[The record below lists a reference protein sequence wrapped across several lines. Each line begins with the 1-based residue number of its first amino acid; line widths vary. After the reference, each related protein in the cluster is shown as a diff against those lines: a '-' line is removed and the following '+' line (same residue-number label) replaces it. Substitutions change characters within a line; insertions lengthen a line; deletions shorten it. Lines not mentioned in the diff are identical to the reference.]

1 MPLKKELGF
10 LDVFCIG
17 TGAMISSG
25 LFILPGILY
34 AVVGPGV
41 FLGYL
46 LAAVLLLPAVV
57 SKAELATALPKA
69 GGVYFFIDRSLGPT
83 FGMLAGVAAW
93 ASLALKTAFA
103 LIGLG
108 AFTRLLWPHLSLLEV
123 RLVALGFCALF
134 TLVNLWGAK
143 HAGRIQIGLVALL
156 LVLLCGYVVLGVGKI
171 EASRYTPLLP
181 HGVNAVM
188 LGAAMAFVSFGG
200 LTKIA
205 SVAEEVRSPGRN
217 LPLAMFVAGAV
228 VAVMY
233 VAVTFVTVG
242 VVPGGSLS
250 DSLTPISLGGQALW
264 PKVGLVVMSVA
275 AILAFVSTANA
286 GILAASRTPMAMS
299 RDGLLPAFFGRVG
312 ARRGTPHYAILF
324 TSALIGGSLF
334 MDLTLFIKSA
344 SAMKILLFGFSIV
357 ALILLRESRVAT
369 YQPKFRSPLYPW
381 LHAAG
386 IAAYVFLLIEL
397 GSLPLLV
404 AGAILGCGVVWYALY
419 AKTRVARESA
429 LTHLA
434 QRIASRTFASH
445 DLEAELA
452 EIIHDRDGGI
462 EDRFDRLVGECV
474 VLDLPGTGPYGEGPV
489 SRDDLFRA
497 VAEELARRL
506 DMAPAEVLRLLGER
520 EELSSTVIRPGLAI
534 PHIVVEGTGRFDIL
548 LARVREGTAF
558 LPDAAP
564 VHAVFVLIGSADERN
579 YHLRALAAVAEIAQD
594 PHFDRRWR
602 RAKTPEDLRQ
612 LILHSKRRRLQDE

>member
-1 MPLKKELGF
+1 MALKKDLGF

-69 GGVYFFIDRSLGPT
+69 GGDYFFIDRSLGPT
-83 FGMLAGVAAW
+83 FGMLAGLAAW
-93 ASLALKTAFA
+93 SSLALKTAFA
-103 LIGLG
+103 LLGLG
-108 AFTRLLWPHLSLLEV
+108 AFARLLWPGLSLLEM
-123 RLVALGFCALF
+123 RFIALGFCVLF
-134 TLVNLWGAK
+134 MFVNLWGAK
-143 HAGRIQIGLVALL
+143 HAGRLQIGLVALL
-156 LVLLCGYVVLGVGKI
+156 LVLLCGYVVVGIGQI

-205 SVAEEVRSPGRN
+205 SVAEEVRNPGRN

-228 VAVMY
+228 VAVAY
-233 VAVTFVTVG
+233 VVVTFVTVG
-242 VVPGGSLS
+242 VVPAESLS
-250 DSLTPISLGGQALW
+250 GSLTPISLGGQALW
-264 PKVGLVVMSVA
+264 PKAGLVVMSVA

-286 GILAASRTPMAMS
+286 GILAASRSPMAMS
-299 RDGLLPAFFGRVG
+299 RDGLLPEFFSRVG

-324 TSALIGGSLF
+324 TSALIGASLF
-334 MDLTLFIKSA
+334 MDLELFIKSA

-357 ALILLRESRVAT
+357 ALILLRESRVPT
-369 YQPKFRSPLYPW
+369 YRPTFRSPLYPW
-381 LHAAG
+381 LHAVG
-386 IAAYVFLLIEL
+386 IVAYVFLLIEL
-397 GSLPLLV
+397 GSLPLAV
-404 AGAILGCGVVWYALY
+404 AGGILGTGLIWYTLY
-419 AKTRVARESA
+419 AKARVARESA
-429 LTHLA
+429 LAHLA
-434 QRIASRTFASH
+434 QRIASRTLGGH

-452 EIIHDRDGGI
+452 QIIHDRDGGV
-462 EDRFDRLVGECV
+462 EDRFDRLVAECV
-474 VLDLPGTGPYGEGPV
+474 ILDLEGRV

-497 VAEELARRL
+497 VAEKLAWRL
-506 DMAPAEVLRLLGER
+506 EMPPADILRLLGER

-548 LARVREGTAF
+548 LARVRDGTPF
-558 LPDAAP
+558 TPDADP
-564 VHAVFVLIGSADERN
+564 VRTVFVLIGSADERN

-602 RAKTPEDLRQ
+602 RAKDVEGLRR
-612 LILHSKRRRLQDE
+612 LILHSKRRRLQD

>member
-1 MPLKKELGF
+1 VALKKDLGF
-10 LDVFCIG
+10 LDVFCLG

-69 GGVYFFIDRSLGPT
+69 GGDYFHIDRSLGPT
-83 FGMLAGVAAW
+83 FGMLAGLAAW
-93 ASLALKTAFA
+93 SSLALKTAFA

-108 AFTRLLWPHLSLLEV
+108 AFTRLLWPGLSLLQA
-123 RLVALGFCALF
+123 RFIALGFCVLF
-134 TLVNLWGAK
+134 MLVNLWGAK
-143 HAGRIQIGLVALL
+143 HAGRLQVALVAVL
-156 LVLLCGYVVLGVGKI
+156 LVLLCGYVVVGMGKV

-181 HGVNAVM
+181 QGVNAVV

-200 LTKIA
+200 LTKVA
-205 SVAEEVRSPGRN
+205 SVAEEVKNPGRN
-217 LPLAMFVAGAV
+217 LPLAMFVSGAV
-228 VAVMY
+228 VAVAY

-242 VVPGGSLS
+242 VVPGEMLS
-250 DSLTPISLGGQALW
+250 GSLTPISLGGDVLW
-264 PKVGLVVMSVA
+264 PKAGLAVMSVA
-275 AILAFVSTANA
+275 AIFAFVSTANA
-286 GILAASRTPMAMS
+286 GILAASRAPMAMS
-299 RDGLLPAFFGRVG
+299 RDGLLPEFFGRVG
-312 ARRGTPHYAILF
+312 ERRGTPHYAIVS
-324 TSALIGGSLF
+324 TSALIGASLF
-334 MDLTLFIKSA
+334 MDLGLFIKSA

-357 ALILLRESRVAT
+357 ALILLRESRVPT
-369 YQPKFRSPLYPW
+369 YQPKYRSPLYPW

-386 IAAYVFLLIEL
+386 ILAYVFLLIEL

-404 AGAILGCGVVWYALY
+404 AGAILGTGMIWYALY

-429 LTHLA
+429 LAHLA
-434 QRIASRTFASH
+434 QRIASRTLGGH

-452 EIIHDRDGGI
+452 EIVHTRDGGA
-462 EDRFDRLVGECV
+462 EDRFDRLVRDCV
-474 VLDLPGTGPYGEGPV
+474 ILDLEGAA
-489 SRDDLFRA
+489 SREDVFRA
-497 VAEELARRL
+497 VAEKLASRL
-506 DMAPAEVLRLLGER
+506 DVPPAEVLRLLHER

-534 PHIVVEGTGRFDIL
+534 PHIVVEGTGRFDVL
-548 LARVREGTAF
+548 LVRIREGTPF
-558 LPDAAP
+558 VPDAEP
-564 VHAVFVLIGSADERN
+564 VHTVFVLIGSADERN

-602 RAKTPEDLRQ
+602 RAKDVEALRQ
-612 LILHSKRRRLQDE
+612 LILHSRRRRLQD

>member
-1 MPLKKELGF
+1 MPETAIDTHAHVHVARLAADLLGVLERARAAS
-10 LDVFCIG
+10 LDAIISVG
-17 TGAMISSG
+17 TNPAENPRVVEMAERE
-25 LFILPGILY
+25 PMLY
-34 AVVGPGV
+34 AAVGYHPHG
-41 FLGYL
+41 
-46 LAAVLLLPAVV
+46 AAEIKAV
-57 SKAELATALPKA
+57 
-69 GGVYFFIDRSLGPT
+69 D
-83 FGMLAGVAAW
+83 
-93 ASLALKTAFA
+93 
-103 LIGLG
+103 
-108 AFTRLLWPHLSLLEV
+108 WPLLE
-123 RLVALGFCALF
+123 
-134 TLVNLWGAK
+134 
-143 HAGRIQIGLVALL
+143 
-156 LVLLCGYVVLGVGKI
+156 
-171 EASRYTPLLP
+171 
-181 HGVNAVM
+181 
-188 LGAAMAFVSFGG
+188 G
-200 LTKIA
+200 LT
-205 SVAEEVRSPGRN
+205 
-217 LPLAMFVAGAV
+217 
-228 VAVMY
+228 
-233 VAVTFVTVG
+233 
-242 VVPGGSLS
+242 
-250 DSLTPISLGGQALW
+250 
-264 PKVGLVVMSVA
+264 
-275 AILAFVSTANA
+275 
-286 GILAASRTPMAMS
+286 SRP
-299 RDGLLPAFFGRVG
+299 RVG
-312 ARRGTPHYAILF
+312 AWRGTPHYAILF

-344 SAMKILLFGFSIV
+344 SAMKILLFGFGIV

-434 QRIASRTFASH
+434 QRIASRTFAGH

-474 VLDLPGTGPYGEGPV
+474 VLDLPGTGLYGEGAV

-497 VAEELARRL
+497 VAEKLARRL
-506 DMAPAEVLRLLGER
+506 DMPPAEVLRLLGER

>member
-108 AFTRLLWPHLSLLEV
+108 AFTRLLWPELSLLEV
-123 RLVALGFCALF
+123 RLVALGFCVLF

-143 HAGRIQIGLVALL
+143 HAGRLQIGLVALL
-156 LVLLCGYVVLGVGKI
+156 LVLLCGYVVLGVGKV

-181 HGVNAVM
+181 HGLNAVM

-242 VVPGGSLS
+242 VVPGELLS
-250 DSLTPISLGGQALW
+250 DSLTPISLGGEALW

-286 GILAASRTPMAMS
+286 GILAASRTPLAMS

-312 ARRGTPHYAILF
+312 AWRGTPHYAILF
-324 TSALIGGSLF
+324 TSALIGTSLF

-381 LHAAG
+381 LHVAG
-386 IAAYVFLLIEL
+386 IVAYVFLLIEL

-434 QRIASRTFASH
+434 QRIASRTFAGH

-452 EIIHDRDGGI
+452 QIIHDRDGGI

-474 VLDLPGTGPYGEGPV
+474 VLDLEGAV

-497 VAEELARRL
+497 VAEKLAWRL
-506 DMAPAEVLRLLGER
+506 DMPPAEVLRLLGER

-548 LARVREGTAF
+548 LARIRQGAPF

-612 LILHSKRRRLQDE
+612 LILHSKRRRLQD

>member
-1 MPLKKELGF
+1 MALKKDLGF

-34 AVVGPGV
+34 ALVGPGV

-69 GGVYFFIDRSLGPT
+69 GGDYFFIDRSLGPT
-83 FGMLAGVAAW
+83 FGMLAGLAAW

-103 LIGLG
+103 LLGLG
-108 AFTRLLWPHLSLLEV
+108 AFARLLWPGLSLLEM
-123 RLVALGFCALF
+123 RFIALGFCVLF
-134 TLVNLWGAK
+134 MFVNLWGAK
-143 HAGRIQIGLVALL
+143 HAGRLQIGLVALL
-156 LVLLCGYVVLGVGKI
+156 LVLLCGYVVVGIGQI

-205 SVAEEVRSPGRN
+205 SVAEEVRNPGRN

-228 VAVMY
+228 VAVAY
-233 VAVTFVTVG
+233 VVVTFVTVG
-242 VVPGGSLS
+242 VVPGEMLAN
-250 DSLTPISLGGQALW
+250 SLTPISLGGQALW
-264 PKVGLVVMSVA
+264 PKAGLVVMSVA

-286 GILAASRTPMAMS
+286 GILAASRSPMAMS
-299 RDGLLPAFFGRVG
+299 RDGLLPEFFSRVG

-324 TSALIGGSLF
+324 TSALIGASLF
-334 MDLTLFIKSA
+334 MDLELFIKSA

-357 ALILLRESRVAT
+357 ALILLRESRVPT
-369 YQPKFRSPLYPW
+369 YRPTFRSPLYPW
-381 LHAAG
+381 LHATG
-386 IAAYVFLLIEL
+386 IVAYVFLLIEL
-397 GSLPLLV
+397 GSLPLAV
-404 AGAILGCGVVWYALY
+404 AGGILGTGLIWYVLY
-419 AKTRVARESA
+419 AKARVARESA
-429 LTHLA
+429 LAHLA
-434 QRIASRTFASH
+434 QRIASRTLGGH

-452 EIIHDRDGGI
+452 QIIHDRDGGV
-462 EDRFDRLVGECV
+462 EDRFDRLVAECV
-474 VLDLPGTGPYGEGPV
+474 ILDMEGRV

-497 VAEELARRL
+497 VAEKLAWRL
-506 DMAPAEVLRLLGER
+506 DMTPAEILRLLHER
-520 EELSSTVIRPGLAI
+520 EERSSTVIRPGLAI

-548 LARVREGTAF
+548 LARIRQGTPF

-602 RAKTPEDLRQ
+602 RAKDVEGLRR
-612 LILHSKRRRLQDE
+612 LILHSKRRRLQD